1 MSAVEQGVAG
11 CGSAAGG
18 RSALNAKPGRTRTDV
33 HKRIPSQILGHLT
46 VVLLTALGCATTAS
60 RPKAMDGTQEG
71 AGEPELAQ
79 RYLADSSTPATFK
92 DGIRSGIV
100 VIGMCPLQAFAAA
113 GLPGPYMVRRDRSKW
128 SGDIPPPEIIEAQCK
143 APDESVVEV
152 MFRNKT
158 QFASTEPKV
167 FRVRFVAGKAVLI
180 DQKGFK
186 E

>member
-1 MSAVEQGVAG
+1 M
-11 CGSAAGG
+11 
-18 RSALNAKPGRTRTDV
+18 
-33 HKRIPSQILGHLT
+33 
-46 VVLLTALGCATTAS
+46 VLFTALGCATTAGEP
-60 RPKAMDGTQEG
+60 RAMDGAQHS
-71 AGEPELAQ
+71 AGDPELAQ
-79 RYLADSSTPATFK
+79 RYLADPSTPAAFK
-92 DGIRSGIV
+92 EGIRSGV
-100 VIGMCPLQAFAAA
+100 VVMGMCPLQAFAAA

-128 SGDIPPPEIIEAQCK
+128 SGDVPPPEIIEAQCK
-143 APDESVVEV
+143 APDESVVEL